1 MKTARYCLEFVSL
14 RVLLRLGEYL
24 GKANSKII
32 ANNILAKVFNIKPLS
47 HEKSNI
53 FNLSLQINCSKNTL
67 LNIKQKILESSPS
80 LKIIGLKCSFSY
92 NFYQCQNH
100 MLFACILQ
108 SFSYL
113 FPRLTHTD
121 KTLLTL
127 HKL

>member
-1 MKTARYCLEFVSL
+1 MKTARYCLEL
-14 RVLLRLGEYL
+14 LNLGGLLRQGEYL

-32 ANNILAKVFNIKPLS
+32 ANNILTKVFSIKLFS
-47 HEKSNI
+47 HEKCNI
-53 FNLSLQINCSKNTL
+53 FLSLQINCSKNMPPS
-67 LNIKQKILESSPS
+67 IKQKILESSPS
-80 LKIIGLKCSFSY
+80 LRIIGLKCSFSY
-92 NFYQCQNH
+92 NFYQCQNR

-108 SFSYL
+108 PFSYL